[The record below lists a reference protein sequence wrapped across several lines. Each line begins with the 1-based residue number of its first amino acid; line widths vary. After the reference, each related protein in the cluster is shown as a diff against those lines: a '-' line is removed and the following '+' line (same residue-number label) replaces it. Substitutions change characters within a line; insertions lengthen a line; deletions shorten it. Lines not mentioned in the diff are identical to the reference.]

1 MGRVDGKVAL
11 ISGGA
16 RGMGAAHARALV
28 GEGAKVVIGDIL
40 DDDGKK
46 LADELG
52 DAARYVHLDVTQ
64 PEEWDAAVSTAVND
78 FGKLNV
84 LVNNAGIVALGQ
96 LGQFNVEKWNKVIDV
111 NLNGT
116 FHGIQAV
123 VEPMKAAGG
132 GSIINVSSI
141 EGLRGAVM
149 VHPYVASKWAVRG
162 LTKSAALELASQ
174 NIRVNSIHPGFIRTP
189 MTKHFP
195 DDMVT
200 VPLGR
205 PGVSEEVAT
214 FVVFL
219 ASDESSYATGAEFVM
234 DGGLVNDV
242 PHRMYPLAEL
252 FDDGLGEPLDRRAVA
267 LGVLDTGPRSAHHRR
282 DPEVFGAPVQ
292 INRRRLEQGQ
302 HDLERFALPPVFAPQ
317 RRQLLHVSD
326 RVVPR
331 VGGAD
336 PPVAESRGPAQRG
349 LRFAA
354 AQDGHRRARV
364 RLEHQLG
371 HLVVAAAPRHPAAL
385 PPGPERP

>member
-40 DDDGKK
+40 DDEGKE
-46 LADELG
+46 LADEIG
-52 DAARYVHLDVTQ
+52 ESARYVHLDVTQ
-64 PEEWDAAVSTAVND
+64 PDEWEAAVSTAVND

-84 LVNNAGIVALGQ
+84 LVNNAGIVALGL
-96 LGQFNVEKWNKVIDV
+96 LGQFNLDKWPNVMPG
-111 NLNGT
+111 NRTGPA
-116 FHGIQAV
+116 HGIQAA

-162 LTKSAALELASQ
+162 LTKSAALELGSH
-174 NIRVNSIHPGFIRTP
+174 NIRVNSVHPGFIRTP

-219 ASDESSYATGAEFVM
+219 ASDESSYATGSEFVM

-242 PHRMYPLAEL
+242 PHRM
-252 FDDGLGEPLDRRAVA
+252 
-267 LGVLDTGPRSAHHRR
+267 
-282 DPEVFGAPVQ
+282 
-292 INRRRLEQGQ
+292 
-302 HDLERFALPPVFAPQ
+302 
-317 RRQLLHVSD
+317 
-326 RVVPR
+326 
-331 VGGAD
+331 
-336 PPVAESRGPAQRG
+336 
-349 LRFAA
+349 
-354 AQDGHRRARV
+354 
-364 RLEHQLG
+364 
-371 HLVVAAAPRHPAAL
+371 
-385 PPGPERP
+385 